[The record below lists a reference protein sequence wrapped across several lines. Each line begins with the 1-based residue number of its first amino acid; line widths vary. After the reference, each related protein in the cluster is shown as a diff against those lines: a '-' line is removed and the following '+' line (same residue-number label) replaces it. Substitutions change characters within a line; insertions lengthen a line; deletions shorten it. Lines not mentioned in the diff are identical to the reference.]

1 MSRVEQASSAAQTV
15 PTKVPRSCSD
25 VFRLWAAVL
34 VSPLVALAFQIVVYV
49 AEVTGL
55 RQLPTGQRAT
65 VEFDFGDQLIT
76 WNSFAVTYLLLGIRA
91 FSKVGRAE
99 LVRRILATPL
109 PASRVKRWLFAGGG
123 GTRFPMLISL
133 VAFSTVA
140 TAVVNQDDLTA
151 LVLGLALASVA
162 SSWAVLTFSFAVYYA
177 RKDIEEPGLE
187 FGGSDEPAFSDYIYL
202 AIGCS
207 TTFGTTDTI
216 ITSRS
221 MRRAISIHSLIAFV
235 LNTVVVAV
243 LLSIVV
249 K

>member
-1 MSRVEQASSAAQTV
+1 M
-15 PTKVPRSCSD
+15 
-25 VFRLWAAVL
+25 L

-49 AEVTGL
+49 AEVSGL
-55 RQLPTGQRAT
+55 RELPTGQRAT
-65 VEFDFGDQLIT
+65 VEFDFGARLIA
-76 WNSFAVTYLLLGIRA
+76 WNSFAMTYLLLGIRA
-91 FSKVGRAE
+91 FSRIGRAE

-140 TAVVNQDDLTA
+140 AAVVNQDDLTA
-151 LVLGLALASVA
+151 LVLGLALSAVA
-162 SSWAVLTFSFAVYYA
+162 SSWGVLTFSFAVYYA
-177 RKDIEEPGLE
+177 RNDIEERGLE

-207 TTFGTTDTI
+207 ATFGTTDTI
-216 ITSRS
+216 VTSRS
-221 MRRAISIHSLIAFV
+221 MRRTISLHSLIAFV
-235 LNTVVVAV
+235 LNTVAVAV